1 MLKEIAIIS
10 VLGTAAAY
18 VLDPQI
24 QADVNHVI
32 AGIVSP
38 TATTSTQNQQTNNSG
53 SGIGNSA
60 AQQILSD
67 LSQLFSNQQQLQ
79 NEISSTSTTP
89 PPVNI
94 TYPSPTS
101 NSNNN
106 QNQNLINSLLAQQA
120 AQAAAQQAAAQQAA
134 LAAEQASAA
143 QLAASQAAFQAAN
156 QASIGGGGYFTSSS
170 PVSVPISSG
179 ISTTLYGSYTS
190 PQGNS
195 TSVSGS
201 APLNTGSSYNR
212 ALANINA
219 NAGAGIVTNSQGNV
233 IPESGIPVT
242 QNHSASSI
250 VGAPVYILGGST
262 PPITL
267 KNP

>member
-1 MLKEIAIIS
+1 MLKEVAIIS
-10 VLGTAAAY
+10 VLGVAAAY

-38 TATTSTQNQQTNNSG
+38 ATTTSTQNQQTNNSG

-79 NEISSTSTTP
+79 SEISSTSTTP

-106 QNQNLINSLLAQQA
+106 QNLINSLLAQQA
-120 AQAAAQQAAAQQAA
+120 AQAAANQAAAQQAA

-156 QASIGGGGYFTSSS
+156 TTPSAGVGGEVYQSSS
-170 PVSVPISSG
+170 PISVSNG
-179 ISTTLYGSYTS
+179 FTSTNLYGSYTS
-190 PQGNS
+190 PQGNT

-201 APLNTGSSYNR
+201 APLNTASSYNI
-212 ALANINA
+212 ALAKVNA

-233 IPESGIPVT
+233 IPESGIPIT

-250 VGAPVYILGGST
+250 IGAPVYILGGKT

>member
-53 SGIGNSA
+53 SGSGNSA
-60 AQQILSD
+60 TQQILSD

-79 NEISSTSTTP
+79 SEISSTSTTP

-106 QNQNLINSLLAQQA
+106 QNLINSLLAQQA
-120 AQAAAQQAAAQQAA
+120 AQAAANQAAAQQAA

-156 QASIGGGGYFTSSS
+156 QASSGGGGYFTSSS
-170 PVSVPISSG
+170 PVSVPISNG

-201 APLNTGSSYNR
+201 APLNTESSYNR
-212 ALANINA
+212 ALANVNA

-233 IPESGIPVT
+233 VPESGIPVT
-242 QNHSASSI
+242 QNHSTSSI
-250 VGAPVYILGGST
+250 VGAPVYILGGSA